1 RAIVSIAVRAGAHAR
16 GVGTTRRPPLP
27 GSSPG
32 TSPAA
37 AAAPESR
44 STMLDTFENLETPSN
59 CQAPAIVPA
68 GLALPTRTLEPGQV
82 LYQADREASSLYI
95 GNHGVLKAVV
105 PPSLGRDRI
114 ADLYGPGDVLGLSAL
129 DGGNPA
135 ETVVAVH
142 DACLTPIDP
151 QQAMND
157 RNLRDY
163 VLRSLAGQLR
173 RSREMLD
180 EAEMPVGA
188 RVTRAFLRL
197 AKQFGL
203 PADDQEGGVKLP
215 LALTHEDLAD
225 LTGSSRVTITRIL
238 GELRNEGALS
248 RSEERR
254 VGKEWI
260 DRCWEYT
267 TIQTTNY

>member
-1 RAIVSIAVRAGAHAR
+1 
-16 GVGTTRRPPLP
+16 
-27 GSSPG
+27 
-32 TSPAA
+32 
-37 AAAPESR
+37 
-44 STMLDTFENLETPSN
+44 MLDTFENLETPST
-59 CQAPAIVPA
+59 CHAPAIVPT

-82 LYQADREASSLYI
+82 LYEADREASSLYI
-95 GNHGVLKAVV
+95 VNHGVLKAVV
-105 PPSLGRDRI
+105 PTSLGRDRI
-114 ADLYGPGDVLGLSAL
+114 ADLYGAGDVLGLSAL
-129 DGGNPA
+129 DGGQHA

-163 VLRSLAGQLR
+163 VLRSLARQLR

-197 AKQFGL
+197 AQQFGL
-203 PADDQEGGVKLP
+203 PSDNAEGGIKLP

-238 GELRNEGALS
+238 GELRSEGALEGT
-248 RSEERR
+248 RGVYVANLEGLERATDHY
-254 VGKEWI
+254 VM
-260 DRCWEYT
+260 
-267 TIQTTNY
+267 QVL

>member
-1 RAIVSIAVRAGAHAR
+1 
-16 GVGTTRRPPLP
+16 
-27 GSSPG
+27 
-32 TSPAA
+32 
-37 AAAPESR
+37 
-44 STMLDTFENLETPSN
+44 MLDTFETLERPSTCETPE
-59 CQAPAIVPA
+59 IVPT

-82 LYQADREASSLYI
+82 LFEAGRDASSLYVV
-95 GNHGVLKAVV
+95 NYGVLKAVV
-105 PPSLGRDRI
+105 PTSLGRERI
-114 ADLYGPGDVLGLSAL
+114 ADLYGRGDVLGLSAL
-129 DGGNPA
+129 DGGGHA

-157 RNLRDY
+157 RGLRDY
-163 VLRSLAGQLR
+163 VVRSLVRQLR

-197 AKQFGL
+197 ARQFGQRS
-203 PADDQEGGVKLP
+203 DDAEGGVKLP

-238 GELRNEGALS
+238 GELRSEGALEGT
-248 RSEERR
+248 RGVYVANLEGLEKATDHY
-254 VGKEWI
+254 VM
-260 DRCWEYT
+260 
-267 TIQTTNY
+267 QVL

>member
-1 RAIVSIAVRAGAHAR
+1 
-16 GVGTTRRPPLP
+16 
-27 GSSPG
+27 
-32 TSPAA
+32 
-37 AAAPESR
+37 
-44 STMLDTFENLETPSN
+44 MLDTFQILGSPSS
-59 CQAPAIVPA
+59 CHAPDIVPS
-68 GLALPTRTLEPGQV
+68 GLALPERTLEPGQV
-82 LYQADREASSLYI
+82 LYEADRDASSLYVV
-95 GNHGVLKAVV
+95 NHGVLKAVV
-105 PPSLGRDRI
+105 PTSLGRDRI

-129 DGGNPA
+129 DGGRHA

-142 DACLTPIDP
+142 DACLTPMDP

-157 RNLRDY
+157 ARLRDY
-163 VLRSLAGQLR
+163 VLRSLARQLR

-203 PADDQEGGVKLP
+203 PSDDREGGIKLP

-238 GELRNEGALS
+238 GELRAEGALS
-248 RSEERR
+248 GTRGVYVADVDGLERAT
-254 VGKEWI
+254 
-260 DRCWEYT
+260 D
-267 TIQTTNY
+267 NYVMQVL